1 MPPLRCSVTMEH
13 LFGLGACLVATGGA
27 PPAAPAAVR
36 SRPGEISSGAL
47 DVLRCCLLDSPSA
60 GAGAPDSVA
69 EFDSVAPMP
78 PPSSCAT
85 PSPFGLCSSLSQKG
99 TLFAVSLLPPAGV
112 PPWRPA
118 PLRSCNEVLLGIAAG
133 GVEGGSTL
141 VEAASVVLPWA
152 EASPSGSGPPNPG
165 GHPFGVET
173 TALPTLRDDV
183 RRMRFVI
190 SSLRSL
196 PGEAMARDLVSPGPN
211 GEATSKALV
220 TSLISPSPDT
230 FSRLGS
236 LGLEH
241 AHKCQRIGDRFLWM
255 AAVNRRAR
263 ATPPHAAR
271 PRRHR
276 PPLRR
281 AATPSAPC
289 RAARTRRRGAGR
301 RKRGGAPA
309 PRTLAA
315 GA

>member
-69 EFDSVAPMP
+69 EFDSVVPMP

-220 TSLISPSPDT
+220 TSLSPSPDT

-241 AHKCQRIGDRFLWM
+241 VHKCQRIGDRFLWM
-255 AAVNRRAR
+255 SIDEHAPHHRTPRDLDVIGHRYAVQPLPARRVAQHVHVAGAQGDAKGAA
-263 ATPPHAAR
+263 
-271 PRRHR
+271 
-276 PPLRR
+276 LRR
-281 AATPSAPC
+281 LVPW
-289 RAARTRRRGAGR
+289 
-301 RKRGGAPA
+301 
-309 PRTLAA
+309 PREHE
-315 GA
+315 